1 MLAKVRI
8 CWLDSRFAVTI
19 VMKIA
24 ATMSVLAAQRFGEE
38 FGHSDGVGTCP
49 IPTLASKYL
58 TFNNLRL
65 RFAECY
71 SLFLARGVG

>member
-24 ATMSVLAAQRFGEE
+24 ATMSVLAAQRFGDEI
-38 FGHSDGVGTCP
+38 GVQDGVGTCP
-49 IPTLASKYL
+49 ILTLAKIDQIGMKFES
-58 TFNNLRL
+58 LRQL
-65 RFAECY
+65 IT
-71 SLFLARGVG
+71 S